1 MSNLALNLVGTARRI
16 PDRTA
21 AISDDATM
29 TYAELDAAASR
40 LATFLDREGIGVGAA
55 YKYSRRIWFAD
66 SLPTG
71 PTGKPRRREV
81 VPPPFEEAQTA
92 W

>member
-1 MSNLALNLVGTARRI
+1 MSNLALNLLGTARRI
-16 PDRTA
+16 PDRKA

-40 LATFLDREGIGVGAA
+40 LATFLDREDIGVGAA

-71 PTGKPRRREV
+71 PTGKLRREV
-81 VPPPFEEAQTA
+81 APPPFEEAQTA

>member
-1 MSNLALNLVGTARRI
+1 MSNLALNLVRTARRI

-40 LATFLDREGIGVGAA
+40 GST
-55 YKYSRRIWFAD
+55 
-66 SLPTG
+66 T
-71 PTGKPRRREV
+71 TN
-81 VPPPFEEAQTA
+81 
-92 W
+92 